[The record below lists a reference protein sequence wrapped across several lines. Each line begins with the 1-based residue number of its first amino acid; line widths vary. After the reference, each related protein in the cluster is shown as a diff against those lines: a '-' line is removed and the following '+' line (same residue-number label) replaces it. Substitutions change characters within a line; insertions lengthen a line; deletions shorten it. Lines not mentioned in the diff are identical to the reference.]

1 MTYLIPAIVLA
12 CVIGSAIGW
21 ELSKNKLPRQQVKY
35 VIGCAA
41 LLVLF
46 ALVMNALVRL
56 FD

>member
-1 MTYLIPAIVLA
+1 MTYLIPALVLA

-21 ELSKNKLPRQQVKY
+21 ELSKNKHPRRQVKY

-46 ALVMNALVRL
+46 ALIVDALVRL
-56 FD
+56 LD